1 MTGVLVL
8 LRHGESTWNA
18 EGLFTGWVD
27 VGLSDKGRDEAVN
40 AGRMLADEALAP
52 DVVHTSLLKRAI
64 HTANI
69 ALEVLDRDWIPVWR
83 SWRLNERHYGTLQ
96 GLNKKDTTAKY
107 GEEQVKVWRRS
118 YDVPPKPLPPDDPMH
133 PRFDLRYSDVPD
145 ELLPATECLA
155 DVVVRMIPYWEE
167 AIVPDLR
174 AGRCTLVAAHG
185 NSLRALV
192 KELDGIS
199 DEDIPEVN
207 IPTGVPRVYR
217 FDDSMQVVER
227 RYLGDPA
234 VVEAAMEAVAR
245 QAV

>member
-18 EGLFTGWVD
+18 EGLFTGWID
-27 VGLSDKGRDEAVN
+27 VGLSDKGRDEAVS

-52 DVVHTSLLKRAI
+52 DIVHTSLLKRAI

-69 ALEVLDRDWIPVWR
+69 ALEVLDRDWIPVRR
-83 SWRLNERHYGTLQ
+83 SWRLNERHYGALQ
-96 GLNKKDTTAKY
+96 GLNKKDTTARY

-118 YDVPPKPLPPDDPMH
+118 YDVPPEPLPAGDPMH
-133 PRFDLRYSDVPD
+133 PRNDPRYSDVPE

-199 DEDIPEVN
+199 DEHIPEVN
-207 IPTGVPRVYR
+207 IPTGVPLVYR
-217 FDDSMQVVER
+217 FDDSRQVLER

-234 VVEAAMEAVAR
+234 AVEAAMKAVAR